1 MTDKRKSQKVPKTRK
16 GRFRL
21 VGSIL
26 AAAGLV
32 AAAGLF
38 FFSQRQT
45 APEPADRSA
54 RSSTAKVDLQKLV
67 GRWLRPDGG
76 YILDIRTIGTDGRME
91 AAYLNPRPIH
101 VGRAEASQ
109 KGTTAEVFIELRDE
123 GYPGSTYTLVYDPGQ
138 DMLSGIY
145 FQAALGQS
153 FQVNFVRT
161 E

>member
-1 MTDKRKSQKVPKTRK
+1 
-16 GRFRL
+16 
-21 VGSIL
+21 
-26 AAAGLV
+26 
-32 AAAGLF
+32 
-38 FFSQRQT
+38 
-45 APEPADRSA
+45 
-54 RSSTAKVDLQKLV
+54 
-67 GRWLRPDGG
+67 
-76 YILDIRTIGTDGRME
+76 ME